1 MANTT
6 FNGPV
11 RSEGGFEQISKNST
25 TGAITTNF
33 DIDESGNITD
43 VGSITSD
50 GAIATTGAISTTST
64 ISGRRE
70 VNVTFNAAGAAS
82 ASIDASQSGH
92 LFLINGTANNVITL
106 PTPSTANVGVHYEFF
121 LTVAVGG
128 SATTTIVL
136 PGSGVS
142 DFQAMLSLVA
152 GTAANAVSDV
162 AGDTLTLVN
171 STVANARVSMTC
183 VSDDGT
189 NSKWMT
195 TALSTPIAT
204 VA

>member
-1 MANTT
+1 MANST
-6 FNGPV
+6 FSGPV
-11 RSEGGFEQISKNST
+11 RSEGGFEQITVAAT
-25 TGAITTNF
+25 TGAITTNL
-33 DIDESGNITD
+33 DIS
-43 VGSITSD
+43 SA
-50 GAIATTGAISTTST
+50 GAITTSST
-64 ISGRRE
+64 INAKQ
-70 VNVTFNAAGAAS
+70 VVDTTFNAAGAAS
-82 ASIDASQSGH
+82 ATLTAAQSGT
-92 LFLINGTANNVITL
+92 LFLINGAAANVITL
-106 PTPSTANVGVHYEFF
+106 PALSTDNVGVHYDFQ

-128 SATTTIVL
+128 SVTTTFVL
-136 PGSGVS
+136 PGSAVS
-142 DFQAMLSLVA
+142 AFQAMLSLVA

-162 AGDTLTLVN
+162 AGDTLTLPN

>member
-11 RSEGGFEQISKNST
+11 RSEGGFEQISIAAK
-25 TGAITTNF
+25 TGTVTTNF
-33 DIDESGNITD
+33 DIDSSGNITD
-43 VGSITSD
+43 VGSIASD
-50 GAIATTGAISTTST
+50 GAISTTST
-64 ISGRRE
+64 IVGRQK
-70 VNVTFNAAGAAS
+70 VDTTFNAAGAAS
-82 ASIDASQSGH
+82 ATLTAAQSGT
-92 LFLINGTANNVITL
+92 LFLINGAANNVITL
-106 PTPSTANVGVHYEFF
+106 PAVSTGNVGVTYDFF

-128 SATTTIVL
+128 SVTTTIVL
-136 PGSGVS
+136 PGSAVS

-152 GTAANAVSDV
+152 GTAANAASDV

>member
-1 MANTT
+1 MANST
-6 FNGPV
+6 FSGLV
-11 RSEGGFEQISKNST
+11 RSEGGFEQITVASS
-25 TGAITTNF
+25 TGAVTTNF
-33 DIDESGNITD
+33 DIDSSGNITD
-43 VGSITSD
+43 VGSIASD
-50 GAIATTGAISTTST
+50 GAISTTST
-64 ISGRRE
+64 IIGRQKIDT
-70 VNVTFNAAGAAS
+70 TFNAAGAAS
-82 ASIDASQSGH
+82 ATLTAAQSGT
-92 LFLINGTANNVITL
+92 LFLINGAANNVITL
-106 PTPSTANVGVHYEFF
+106 PAVSTGNVGVTYDFF

-136 PGSGVS
+136 PGSAVS